1 MICKGLY
8 VLVIVK
14 EFGFNSWKNNNT
26 NDTYENINSIMENDI
41 IN

>member
-1 MICKGLY
+1 MICKELY

-14 EFGFNSWKNNNT
+14 EFGKNSWKNNNT
-26 NDTYENINSIMENDI
+26 NDTYENINSITENGM